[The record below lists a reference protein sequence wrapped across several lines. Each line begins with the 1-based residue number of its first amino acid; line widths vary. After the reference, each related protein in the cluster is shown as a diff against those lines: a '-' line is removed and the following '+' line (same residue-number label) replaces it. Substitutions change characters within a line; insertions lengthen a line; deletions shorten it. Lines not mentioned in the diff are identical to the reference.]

1 MKFRDAQQSD
11 WEAIRDLIALCYK
24 PYGERI
30 CLDGADADLLKLEES
45 YAGQNGVFVVMQNDE
60 QHDSTI
66 LGTHA
71 VLPLRPEEGVCVFRR
86 LYLHPSLRGQ
96 GHGDALMQW
105 TVDWAKEHGFRRVEF
120 WSDTRFKRAHSFFRR
135 FGFETNGETR
145 TMTDSFEP
153 YQEYFFW
160 LDL

>member
-1 MKFRDAQQSD
+1 MRFRDVHQSD
-11 WEAIRDLIALCYK
+11 WEAIRDLIALCYE

-45 YAGQNGVFVVMQNDE
+45 YAGQNGVFVVMQKD
-60 QHDSTI
+60 DPLDTRI
-66 LGTHA
+66 YGTHA

-96 GHGDALMQW
+96 GQGDALMQW
-105 TVDWAKEHGFRRVEF
+105 TVDWAKEHAYRRVEF